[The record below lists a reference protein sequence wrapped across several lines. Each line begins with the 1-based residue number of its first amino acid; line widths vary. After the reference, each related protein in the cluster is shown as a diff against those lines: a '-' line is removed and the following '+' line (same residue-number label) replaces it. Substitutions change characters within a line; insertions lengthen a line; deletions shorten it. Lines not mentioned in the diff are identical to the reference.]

1 MRERK
6 TWRVLVKET
15 FTKTRD
21 ERYTESTK
29 GEKTVY
35 WISIVVAC
43 SGIFYLLVLA

>member
-1 MRERK
+1 MHKKK

-21 ERYTESTK
+21 ERYAESTK

-35 WISIVVAC
+35 WTSIALVCA
-43 SGIFYLLVLA
+43 GIFYLLVLA